1 MLTDESALA
10 LSPSSS
16 SAFLASLQSTVS
28 HCAAAGKTA
37 LWLHLLGPSSAPL
50 LPLAFAAGFTFHHAD
65 GHNASLALWL
75 PSLPA
80 HPAHGLASKIPDY
93 ATHQVGVGALVY
105 HAPTAS
111 VLCVREVGRNYSK
124 WKLPGG
130 LLDARESLDAA
141 ACREVGEETGVK
153 ADYGGL
159 LGFRHSV
166 GGGQFGRSDLY
177 YVCWMTPSEVCEKRD
192 EKGRPMPS
200 AQEGEITDTEWVPF
214 KELYDMYG
222 ENGGSPHP
230 MLRKVLDIAKDVL
243 PGNNTIGVEL
253 EGDGGKGRDIQ
264 RTLLKS
270 VVPGRKPM
278 PFYHVEQ
285 TKKA

>member
-1 MLTDESALA
+1 M
-10 LSPSSS
+10 
-16 SAFLASLQSTVS
+16 ST
-28 HCAAAGKTA
+28 CTAAGKSA
-37 LWLHLLGPSSAPL
+37 LWLHLLGPSAAPL
-50 LPLAFAAGFTFHHAD
+50 LPLAFAAGFTFHHAV

-75 PSLPA
+75 PSQPS
-80 HPAHGLASKIPDY
+80 HPSSGSQPSKIPDY

-105 HAPTAS
+105 HGPSSS

-130 LLDARESLDAA
+130 LLDARESLDSA
-141 ACREVGEETGVK
+141 ACREVLEETGVA

-177 YVCWMTPSEVCEKRD
+177 YVCWMTPSDVCERRD
-192 EKGRPMPS
+192 DKGRPLPR
-200 AQEGEITDTEWVPF
+200 AQECEITDTEWVPF
-214 KELYDMYG
+214 EELHEMYG
-222 ENGGSPHP
+222 EKGSSPHP
-230 MLRKVLDIAKDVL
+230 MLRRVRDIAKDVL
-243 PGNNTIGVEL
+243 PSSSNSSSNSNSTLGTRS
-253 EGDGGKGRDIQ
+253 GGHRDIQ

-278 PFYHVEQ
+278 PFYHVEPR
-285 TKKA
+285 KKGEEQ